1 MLSKRDERRIC
12 SAKGF
17 CGSPTDRPGSRVND
31 SVMRSAALTAA
42 VVAAMTALSLPQV
55 GTAAGPPA
63 NHGSTGSGGPKQLW
77 QRFPLKQK
85 TSETSPLSK
94 TSRAHAA
101 TTSTGNRATGDGSF
115 PTRPAG
121 RSGRAWISLWLVLA
135 VVLGLSAAA
144 AVVAVVFSTVRSGG
158 GTMDR
163 FRPIRRRDR
172 NVEKATER
180 HEEPLEA
187 SERHEEPL
195 EQPLDA
201 GARVAQY
208 LGSAESVAAASD
220 ESPSEGS
227 ASDRLGD
234 HVSAIVSAAEGAAL
248 RIREEA
254 REEAERIRDQ
264 ARKEAAD
271 HVEAARQEADA
282 SRADAERI
290 RFEADEWA
298 SHTRETA
305 ENYAADRGA
314 EADAEARKVIAAA
327 EDRVAASNEEAE
339 RRRQELTMDISL
351 AEDRLRQLSAGL
363 HELAARLDRLLS
375 TPEASELAVEDANG
389 LMGALEPS
397 REIEEAATK

>member
-1 MLSKRDERRIC
+1 
-12 SAKGF
+12 
-17 CGSPTDRPGSRVND
+17 
-31 SVMRSAALTAA
+31 
-42 VVAAMTALSLPQV
+42 
-55 GTAAGPPA
+55 
-63 NHGSTGSGGPKQLW
+63 
-77 QRFPLKQK
+77 
-85 TSETSPLSK
+85 
-94 TSRAHAA
+94 
-101 TTSTGNRATGDGSF
+101 
-115 PTRPAG
+115 
-121 RSGRAWISLWLVLA
+121 
-135 VVLGLSAAA
+135 
-144 AVVAVVFSTVRSGG
+144 
-158 GTMDR
+158 MDR

-180 HEEPLEA
+180 HEEPLE
-187 SERHEEPL
+187 
-195 EQPLDA
+195 QPLDA

-208 LGSAESVAAASD
+208 LGSAESMAAASD

-248 RIREEA
+248 RIQEEA

-389 LMGALEPS
+389 LMGAVEPS